1 MSKFTKFT
9 IVYVFGP
16 EQCEDKYY
24 SDQTISLETNEWIKI
39 GETQWDGELETLLSD
54 PDIVRQK
61 AMNRIKGEV
70 RTGIPFPSRI
80 FDLFVFPY
88 RIKTDLKIRNRL
100 CQDLY
105 EIDNSKQMNRD
116 RREDKFSIPA
126 GEEFVYNVQRSKIKY
141 AVQSIDHDL
150 ISDEEM
156 DEEQLHQIIKLCRF
170 FNNINLDN
178 NAEETENERETG
190 TRKKNLDLDLV
201 FADVE
206 NPEVVLKN
214 GKGDDV
220 VDNEGVPVTAV
231 YVGDNKFD
239 CRGEIARTSPLAKK
253 YLNEFAGMDLKTV
266 NGNEYWYYN
275 GQKLTSLRKN

>member
-1 MSKFTKFT
+1 MSKITKFT

-24 SDQTISLETNEWIKI
+24 SDKIISLDANEWIKI
-39 GETQWDGELETLLSD
+39 GETQWEGELETLLSN

-61 AMNRIKGEV
+61 AMSRIKGES

-80 FDLFVFPY
+80 FDLFIFPY

-105 EIDNSKQMNRD
+105 EIDNSKQMNRE

-126 GEEFVYNVQRSKIKY
+126 GEEFVYNVQRKKIKY
-141 AVQSIDHDL
+141 AIQSIDHDL
-150 ISDEEM
+150 IADEE
-156 DEEQLHQIIKLCRF
+156 DEERVQQIIKLCRF
-170 FNNINLDN
+170 NNINLDSD
-178 NAEETENERETG
+178 AEESEKEMETG

-206 NPEVVLKN
+206 NAEVVLKN
-214 GKGDDV
+214 GKGEEV
-220 VDNEGVPVTAV
+220 VDKNGVPVTAI